1 MWCSL
6 EVVSSGREA
15 LSFQRHCGRVAEVAG
30 RGRRLEG
37 EGAAAQ
43 DVVAE
48 VNLRMSGKELGSVK
62 HRIYSGGGGGGIHL
76 RVVGGCA
83 SRM

>member
-1 MWCSL
+1 
-6 EVVSSGREA
+6 
-15 LSFQRHCGRVAEVAG
+15 
-30 RGRRLEG
+30 
-37 EGAAAQ
+37 
-43 DVVAE
+43 